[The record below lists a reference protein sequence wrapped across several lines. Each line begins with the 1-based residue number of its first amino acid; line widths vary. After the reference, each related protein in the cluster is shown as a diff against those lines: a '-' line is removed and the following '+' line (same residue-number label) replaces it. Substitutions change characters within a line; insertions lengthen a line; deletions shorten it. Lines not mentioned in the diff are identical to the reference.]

1 MSWILNKFRRIAKFR
16 LDFSGSCQK
25 TGTIEIF
32 LQKIQK
38 QKINHLKNM
47 QKWPQTNSTP
57 QQKRTIKTKSATTY
71 YVVNERP

>member
-47 QKWPQTNSTP
+47 QK
-57 QQKRTIKTKSATTY
+57 
-71 YVVNERP
+71 

>member
-1 MSWILNKFRRIAKFR
+1 MSWILNKFSRIAKFR

-38 QKINHLKNM
+38 QRLITQKIYAKMTSDQL
-47 QKWPQTNSTP
+47 NS
-57 QQKRTIKTKSATTY
+57 SAKAY
-71 YVVNERP
+71 N